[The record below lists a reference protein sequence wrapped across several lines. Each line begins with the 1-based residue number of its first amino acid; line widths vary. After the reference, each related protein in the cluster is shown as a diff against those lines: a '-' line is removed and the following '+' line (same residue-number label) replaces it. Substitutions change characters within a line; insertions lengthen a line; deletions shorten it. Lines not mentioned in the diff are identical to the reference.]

1 MACEASYEERQED
14 EVDFLQAVFP
24 GDFQDL
30 RVNDSWKV
38 RQPHPHTLTSPH
50 PHTSSKTAVD
60 TLVMCT
66 VVQLDTTGASVA
78 SHVCSH
84 SLIPGSPSLLV
95 CVACAL

>member
-38 RQPHPHTLTSPH
+38 RQHIPIPSHPHTLTP
-50 PHTSSKTAVD
+50 AVRQQY
-60 TLVMCT
+60 C
-66 VVQLDTTGASVA
+66 
-78 SHVCSH
+78 
-84 SLIPGSPSLLV
+84 GS
-95 CVACAL
+95 A

>member
-38 RQPHPHTLTSPH
+38 RQPHPHT
-50 PHTSSKTAVD
+50 SSKTAVD
-60 TLVMCT
+60 ALVMCT
-66 VVQLDTTGASVA
+66 VIQLDTNGASVA

>member
-38 RQPHPHTLTSPH
+38 RQHIPTPSHPHTLTP
-50 PHTSSKTAVD
+50 AVR
-60 TLVMCT
+60 
-66 VVQLDTTGASVA
+66 QQ
-78 SHVCSH
+78 
-84 SLIPGSPSLLV
+84 
-95 CVACAL
+95 